1 MRINSFEPSQNVTDT
16 QHVNRRQDN
25 KAEASHTQTPAQD
38 TAQISERARI
48 QQAVAKAP
56 EVRHD
61 RVAAI
66 KAQIEAGTHK
76 VSNSQLAD
84 AMMKDFSKTK

>member
-16 QHVNRRQDN
+16 RQVNRRQDK
-25 KAEASHTQTPAQD
+25 KAEVSQAQTPAQD

-56 EVRHD
+56 EVRQD
-61 RVAAI
+61 RVAEI
-66 KAQIEAGTHK
+66 KAQIDAGTYN